1 MYPAN
6 ISGSNIALAAYNPAV
21 YPAGPEPIITT
32 SLTSLIQSPANQ
44 IGRTRL
50 LNLYI
55 DSSNYC
61 LANL

>member
-32 SLTSLIQSPANQ
+32 SLTSLIQSPAIQMRENSP
-44 IGRTRL
+44 IESL
-50 LNLYI
+50 H
-55 DSSNYC
+55 
-61 LANL
+61 